1 MNIRIKD
8 DRVEIDG
15 YVNSVERLSKPL
27 QDRGGTFKE
36 RVKVGA
42 FKKALERARDVRIF
56 LNHNSKRDLGG
67 ITDGNLEL
75 KEDAIGLH
83 ARSVIS
89 DEDVVEQ
96 ARRGDLVGWSFGF
109 SDVDVEM
116 TNENGVPV
124 RNIKDMILY
133 EVSLINKDAIPAYDG
148 TLVAVRAGTDE
159 MYNLAD
165 ICETE
170 INIRA
175 EGTEEPE
182 EQETPEADPEE
193 KENKANEN
201 DNQADEQGPADY
213 RNLYYQII
221 IEGMKGD

>member
-42 FKKALERARDVRIF
+42 FKKALERARDVRMF

-67 ITDGNLEL
+67 TADGNLEL

-83 ARSVIS
+83 ARAQIHDEEVI
-89 DEDVVEQ
+89 DQ

-116 TNENGVPV
+116 TEENGIPV

-148 TLVAVRAGTDE
+148 TLVAVRAGTGE
-159 MYNLAD
+159 LYNLSD

-170 INIRA
+170 THIRA
-175 EGTEEPE
+175 EAPE
-182 EQETPEADPEE
+182 EIPEETPEEKPEE
-193 KENKANEN
+193 TPAENPENEK
-201 DNQADEQGPADY
+201 DNHADGPGAFDY
-213 RNLYYQII
+213 RNY
-221 IEGMKGD
+221 IEMFK